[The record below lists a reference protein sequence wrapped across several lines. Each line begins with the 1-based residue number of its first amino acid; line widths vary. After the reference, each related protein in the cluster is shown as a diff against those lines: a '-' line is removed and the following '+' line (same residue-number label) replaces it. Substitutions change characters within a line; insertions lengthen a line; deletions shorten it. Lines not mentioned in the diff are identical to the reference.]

1 MSKQIA
7 IRLPDDI
14 IEFVDTLVSDGTAK
28 SRAVVVTRALERE
41 RRRAVAERDVAILAR
56 ASDDSDMDALAE
68 HAARTPLDLE

>member
-14 IEFVDTLVSDGTAK
+14 IEFVDTLVSEGTAK

-56 ASDDSDMDALAE
+56 AGDDSDMDALAE